1 MQTSAPIRFQA
12 DESFSHWIVKG
23 VLRRQPLIDFQTA
36 VAAGLRGRA
45 YPEVLAR
52 AAAEERILVTHD
64 VSTMPAHFDTFL
76 AGGQHSPGLILVHD
90 SLPIAQ
96 AIDDLLL
103 IWEASSPE
111 EWRDRWTYL
120 PL

>member
-1 MQTSAPIRFQA
+1 
-12 DESFSHWIVKG
+12 
-23 VLRRQPLIDFQTA
+23 
-36 VAAGLRGRA
+36 
-45 YPEVLAR
+45 
-52 AAAEERILVTHD
+52 
-64 VSTMPAHFDTFL
+64 MPAHFDTFL

-90 SLPIAQ
+90 GLPIAQ

>member
-12 DESFSHWIVKG
+12 DENFSHWIVKG

-36 VAAGLRGRA
+36 TAADLRGL
-45 YPEVLAR
+45 PDPQVLAR
-52 AAAEERILVTHD
+52 AAADSCILVTHD
-64 VSTMPAHFDTFL
+64 VSTMSVHFGAFL
-76 AGGQHSPGLILVHD
+76 ASGQHSPGLILIHD
-90 SLPIAQ
+90 SLPIAR
-96 AIDDLLL
+96 AIGDLVL

-111 EWRDRWTYL
+111 EWRDRLTYL